1 MIFLLYSTS
10 FSVSFTIYIGLFLT
24 SKYVLDKYI
33 PITPKKNNCTP
44 DTKITIHASEGH
56 PDTGSPNASV
66 LIIITSIAI
75 NAIKQNITPII
86 ADITKG
92 AVENDTIPSNAYLNN
107 FQKLNLDRKSVV

>member
-75 NAIKQNITPII
+75 NAIKQNRSEEHTSELQSRFDLVCRLLLEKKKKQI
-86 ADITKG
+86 K
-92 AVENDTIPSNAYLNN
+92 EE
-107 FQKLNLDRKSVV
+107 